1 MTDAPMLEAPGQEA
15 SARLDIPTLPL
26 IGRRLIEASAG
37 TGKTF
42 TLAALYLRL
51 VMGPC
56 LRRAEDATGNAYDYP
71 RPLMPPEILVV
82 TFTEAATEELRARIG
97 ARLKEARDALLGRS
111 EPDGVLRSLLDAV
124 APGEHLACAQR
135 LDGAARLMDE
145 AAIYTIHGFC
155 QRMLKRHA
163 FDSGSLFAAELVADA
178 RRLFDAVVEDY
189 WRQTFYPL
197 SASLQAAISEAWKTP
212 AELGEAVRVLLHGG
226 RPQPL
231 LWADEHVEAPADLAQ
246 ALGALETSRQALEA
260 AAEQARHH
268 WRDARDAIEAL
279 LRDAIAAKTL
289 NANQFKA
296 ADLEGKLEALAQWA
310 AGSEPGLPA
319 ALLDS
324 KGQAWCGQT
333 RLDGAAKKGASAPR
347 HALFAALDAL
357 IERQAAQPDWRPWVL
372 AHARDRLTQALADE
386 KRRRGQWDFDD
397 LLNGLDDAL
406 RGPAGPRLAA
416 RIRHELPVAMI
427 DEFQDTDP
435 VQYRIFSSVYSPPQ
449 RDQGDPE
456 SDAAAPCTLLMIGDP
471 KQAIYAFR
479 GADIHTYLAARRA
492 TPSRYT
498 LDRNFRSTQAMV
510 TAVNRL
516 FQCARIPFRSAEI
529 PFVEVR
535 ANDRDEHLLDHGI
548 TVPALTLWLP
558 RETSSMAV
566 GDYRTRMAEAT
577 RADIQHLLEG
587 GDGGTIGFASSPED
601 ASGLRGVKPADIA
614 ILVRTGREA
623 DLIREALDAGGI
635 KSVYLSQKTSVFAS
649 REAFWLL
656 QLFEA
661 VAHPRDD
668 RRLRAALATRLL
680 SDSLVE
686 VAHIGNDEAAW
697 ETMVERFTD
706 YHQLWWRRGVLPMLR
721 AVMRDFCIGERLLSR
736 SDGER
741 RLTDLLHLGE
751 LAQAA
756 SQKLDG
762 EQALL
767 RWWHRALDGRFEE
780 GLDPEGLVQRLE
792 SDETLVR
799 VVTIHKS
806 KGLQYPIVYLPFI
819 CDYREVDSKA
829 QYCHVPLAAQG
840 AASSQPERG
849 VALKPS
855 ASQRRI
861 ADEERL
867 SEDLRLLYV
876 ALTRAEFACRLG
888 LAPLYKGRVRK
899 GEAEDATTLIRSA
912 IGALLAEGETSLG
925 GNRLRECLAALVDDR
940 CVALCPP
947 PTAEPRRVRLRE
959 PVAAL
964 HPARRFAGRIDR
976 DWWIASYSALLE
988 GARRP
993 DEAEDG
999 GTEPVPDSP
1008 ETGSGLDVEVIEERT
1023 PVPQPPVRT
1032 LRDFP
1037 RGPRA
1042 GTFLHGL
1049 LEALDFDCLG
1059 RPEYDAGLVR
1069 LIRSRLVL
1077 NGYDVQ
1083 WEGVLH
1089 DWLTRVLPAALG
1101 PEFHLGELGAW
1112 KAEVEFWLPA
1122 SQAWSQQL
1130 DRLVQQ
1136 HEPLPGVRPR
1146 LAPRCLEGMLKG
1158 YIDLVF
1164 EVGGRWYVLDWKSN
1178 HLGDTPED
1186 YNEAAMV
1193 TAMVDHRYDL
1203 QYVIYLLALHRL
1215 LKSRLADYDYDTH
1228 VGGVFY
1234 AFLRGMQE
1242 GGGSGVWHR
1251 RPEREL
1257 IEALDAWLESKSS
1270 RMAVEEQA
1278 YG

>member
-1 MTDAPMLEAPGQEA
+1 MPMIDEPVQASPSEEA
-15 SARLDIPTLPL
+15 SRRLDIPTLPL
-26 IGRRLIEASAG
+26 TGRRLIEASAG

-56 LRRAEDATGNAYDYP
+56 LARGGHDGEYDYP

-82 TFTEAATEELRARIG
+82 TFTEAATEELRARIR
-97 ARLKEARDALLGRS
+97 ARLKEARDALLGRR
-111 EPDGVLRSLLDAV
+111 EPDGVLRALLERI
-124 APGEHLACAQR
+124 APDEHLACARR

-178 RRLFDAVVEDY
+178 RRLFNAVVEDY
-189 WRQTFYPL
+189 WRCTFYPL
-197 SASLQAAISEAWKTP
+197 PSSVQAAISEAWKTP
-212 AELGEAVRVLLHGG
+212 ADLGESVRVLLHGG

-231 LWADEHVEAPADLAQ
+231 VWSEVPVEAPRDLAR
-246 ALGALETSRQALEA
+246 ALGELETSRQALEA
-260 AAEQARHH
+260 AAEHARRH
-268 WRDARDAIEAL
+268 WRDCRDEVQAL
-279 LRDAIAAKTL
+279 LHEAMTARTL

-296 ADLEGKLEALAQWA
+296 ADLDARLDALAQWA
-310 AGSEPGLPA
+310 AGSEPVLPA

-324 KGQAWCGQT
+324 KGQVWCGQR
-333 RLDGAAKKGASAPR
+333 RLEGAAKKGATPPR

-357 IERQAAQPDWRPWVL
+357 VECQDAQPDWRPWVL
-372 AHARDRLTQALADE
+372 AHARDHLAQALADE

-406 RGPAGPRLAA
+406 RGPTGARLAA

-435 VQYRIFSSVYSPPQ
+435 VQYRIFSTIYASRHERVTEPA
-449 RDQGDPE
+449 DD
-456 SDAAAPCTLLMIGDP
+456 DAPAPCTLLMIGDP

-479 GADIHTYLAARRA
+479 GADIHTYLAARRE
-492 TPSRYT
+492 TPARYT
-498 LDRNFRSTQAMV
+498 LDRNFRSTRAMV
-510 TAVNRL
+510 EAVNRL
-516 FQCARIPFRSAEI
+516 FQCARIPFRTEEI

-535 ANDRDEHLLDHGI
+535 ANDRDERLLDHGDA
-548 TVPALTLWLP
+548 VPALTFWLP
-558 RETSSMAV
+558 EATTSVAV
-566 GDYRTRMAEAT
+566 SDYRTRMAEAT

-587 GDGGTIGFASSPED
+587 GDAGTIGFGGAQD
-601 ASGLRGVKPADIA
+601 DLRGVRPADIA

-680 SDSLVE
+680 SDSLE
-686 VAHIGNDEAAW
+686 DVARIGNDEVAW
-697 ETMVERFTD
+697 ESMVERFSD

-721 AVMRDFCIGERLLSR
+721 AVMRDFRIGERLLTR
-736 SDGER
+736 RDGER

-780 GLDPEGLVQRLE
+780 GLDPEGLIQRLE

-819 CDYREVDSKA
+819 CDYREIDSRVA
-829 QYCHVPLAAQG
+829 HCHVPLDTDADSAPG
-840 AASSQPERG
+840 RG
-849 VALKPS
+849 VAVKPS
-855 ASQRRI
+855 AKQRQL
-861 ADEERL
+861 ADDERL
-867 SEDLRLLYV
+867 AEDLRLLYV
-876 ALTRAEFACRLG
+876 ALTRAEFACRMG

-899 GEAEDATTLIRSA
+899 GEAVDATTLIRSA
-912 IGALLAEGETSLG
+912 VGALLAEGETSLG
-925 GNRLRECLAALVDDR
+925 GARLRECLEALIDDR

-947 PTAEPRRVRLRE
+947 PVAEARRMQLRE
-959 PVAAL
+959 PQTAMR
-964 HPARRFAGRIDR
+964 PARRFDGRIDR
-976 DWWIASYSALLE
+976 GWWIASYSSLLE

-993 DEAEDG
+993 DEATDG
-999 GTEPVPDSP
+999 TVEPVPDSP
-1008 ETGSGLDVEVIEERT
+1008 ETAGGLDVEVLEERT
-1023 PVPQPPVRT
+1023 PTPQPPVRT
-1032 LRDFP
+1032 LCDFP

-1049 LEALDFDCLG
+1049 LEGIDFDCLG
-1059 RPEYDAGLVR
+1059 QPDYEAGLVR
-1069 LIRSRLVL
+1069 LIRSRLAF

-1083 WEGVLH
+1083 WETVLH
-1089 DWLTRVLPAALG
+1089 DWLTRILPAALG
-1101 PEFHLGELGAW
+1101 QGIHLGRLSAW
-1112 KAEVEFWLPA
+1112 KVELEFWLPA
-1122 SQAWSQQL
+1122 TRAWSQQL
-1130 DRLVQQ
+1130 DALVQR
-1136 HEPLPGVRPR
+1136 HEALPGVRPR

-1164 EVGGRWYVLDWKSN
+1164 EAGGRWYVLDWKSN
-1178 HLGDTPED
+1178 HLGDVPED
-1186 YNEAAMV
+1186 YDEPAMLAAMV
-1193 TAMVDHRYDL
+1193 EHRYDL

-1215 LKSRLADYDYDTH
+1215 LKSRLPDYDYDTH

-1242 GGGSGVWHR
+1242 TGGSGVLHR
-1251 RPEREL
+1251 RPRREL
-1257 IEALDAWLESKSS
+1257 IETLDAWLEG
-1270 RMAVEEQA
+1270 RACRETTEA
-1278 YG
+1278 PTYA